1 MWPIN
6 TQTHGRFYGN
16 AEVIDA
22 ADDRFPSL
30 APPLLAM
37 APPPFKIRG
46 VIWVEVTKVAAIRA
60 PSYALYPERTEGE
73 Q

>member
-1 MWPIN
+1 
-6 TQTHGRFYGN
+6 
-16 AEVIDA
+16 
-22 ADDRFPSL
+22 
-30 APPLLAM
+30 M

-73 Q
+73 QRRRAYEAYGVAEA